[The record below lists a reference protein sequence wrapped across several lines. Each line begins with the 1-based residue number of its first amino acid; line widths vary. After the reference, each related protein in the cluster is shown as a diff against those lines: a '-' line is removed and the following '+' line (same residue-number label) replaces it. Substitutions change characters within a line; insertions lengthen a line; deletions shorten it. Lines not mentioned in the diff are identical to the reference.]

1 MNEFEE
7 NIYKDIKN
15 ELLTS
20 VIDKKVDTYFVNRN
34 ELTHYYN
41 VGKMIVDAQ
50 GGEERAKYGDGLI
63 RKFSERLTKELG
75 KGFSPMNLK
84 NMRKFYLFQKRQAMP
99 VQSQKGQP
107 VAAQLSWSHY
117 IELLSLDDNDE
128 IDYYIN
134 ISIKEK
140 LSYRQLHKRIKS
152 KEYQRLDDKTKNKLI
167 NKEALDIYDNIKNP
181 IYINTYGNIINKT
194 NIEEKV
200 LKTFILRDM
209 DNFLKQ
215 LGDGFCY
222 MANEYKILIGN
233 KPNYIDLL
241 LCNINYNCYVVVE
254 LKVVESKK
262 DHLGQ
267 IMVYMNYIDK
277 HIKRIN
283 QDKTI
288 GIIVC
293 RKDNKYL
300 IEYSTDPRIRITT
313 YELV

>member
-20 VIDKKVDTYFVNRN
+20 VIDKKVDNYFVNHN

-50 GGEERAKYGDGLI
+50 GGESRAKYGDGLI
-63 RKFSERLTKELG
+63 RKFSERLTRELG
-75 KGFSPMNLK
+75 KGYSYRTLNM
-84 NMRKFYLFQKRQAMP
+84 MRKYYIFQK
-99 VQSQKGQP
+99 VQP

-117 IELLSLDDNDE
+117 IELLNLDNFNE
-128 IDYYIN
+128 INYYIN
-134 ISIKEK
+134 ISINQH
-140 LSYRQLHKRIKS
+140 LSRNNLRERIKS
-152 KEYQRLDDKTKNKLI
+152 KEYQRLDDKTKYKLI
-167 NKEALDIYDNIKNP
+167 NKEELNVYDNIKNP
-181 IYINTYGNIINKT
+181 IYINTFDTNFSKT

-200 LKTFILRDM
+200 LKTFILRDI

-222 MANEYKILIGN
+222 MANEYKIIIGN
-233 KPNYIDLL
+233 IPNYIDILL
-241 LCNINYNCYVVVE
+241 YNVIYNCYVVVE
-254 LKVVESKK
+254 LKVTKSKK

-277 HIKRIN
+277 HVKRIY